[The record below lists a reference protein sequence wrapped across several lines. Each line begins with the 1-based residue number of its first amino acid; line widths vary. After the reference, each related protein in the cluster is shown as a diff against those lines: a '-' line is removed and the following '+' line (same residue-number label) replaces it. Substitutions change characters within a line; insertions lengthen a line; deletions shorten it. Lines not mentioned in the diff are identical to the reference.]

1 MRLPWYNYVSYCR
14 QLSAILLIVINKI
27 TDSYQQHYWQLSTIS
42 LFGRK
47 PKPVSY
53 IIYIRTVTII
63 CFIHPFVYLYRQKQ
77 LNHTVSCFI
86 YMKIKEYSM
95 RLTYIY
101 HSGFAIETEGYTIL
115 IDYFKDTGKHR
126 IRDLSTM
133 NCFDARVHYI
143 YYPPISIRII
153 STRTSWNGKRLSR
166 ISNIFSP
173 KIFWNATGRQPKMLF
188 TLRKGTFLKMK
199 ISVSG
204 HSVRLM

>member
-1 MRLPWYNYVSYCR
+1 MLSILYSYVSYCR

-53 IIYIRTVTII
+53 ITYIRTVTII

-115 IDYFKDTGKHR
+115 IDYFKDTGKTP
-126 IRDLSTM
+126 DTG
-133 NCFDARVHYI
+133 FVHDELLRRAGTYI
-143 YYPPISIRII
+143 YCPPISIRII
-153 STRTSWNGKRLSR
+153 SIRRYWSGKRKNR

-173 KIFWNATGRQPKMLF
+173 KTYWNGGGQKPKTPCIWKKEM
-188 TLRKGTFLKMK
+188 FLKMK

-204 HSVRLM
+204 HSARLM

>member
-1 MRLPWYNYVSYCR
+1 MLSILYSYVSYCR
-14 QLSAILLIVINKI
+14 QLSAILLIAINKI

-53 IIYIRTVTII
+53 IIYIRMVTII

-115 IDYFKDTGKHR
+115 IDYFKDTGKTPDTGFVHNELLR
-126 IRDLSTM
+126 RAGTLYILSSHFHPDHF
-133 NCFDARVHYI
+133 NR
-143 YYPPISIRII
+143 S
-153 STRTSWNGKRLSR
+153 SWNGKRLSR

-199 ISVSG
+199 IFVSG